1 MSLHRKAGGGTVS
14 GLPLR
19 NLLALLLL
27 ALLVLGI
34 QGAIGLQLDRAQ
46 RERAAE
52 QHRADS
58 LQIVAD
64 RAEQWAKRQTWA
76 TGYYLRDKLN
86 ADQALRQEREK
97 CGAW

>member
-1 MSLHRKAGGGTVS
+1 VRS
-14 GLPLR
+14 
-19 NLLALLLL
+19 LLALLLL

-34 QGAIGLQLDRAQ
+34 QGAIGIQLDRAQ
-46 RERAAE
+46 RERVAE

-58 LQIVAD
+58 LQTVAE
-64 RAEQWAKRQTWA
+64 RAEEWAKRQTWA